1 MLERG
6 VSLAPSYC
14 EAAFLST
21 AHSDEDVQAII
32 VAAGEA
38 LAAVKGSGDA

>member
-1 MLERG
+1 M
-6 VSLAPSYC
+6 APSYC

-32 VAAGEA
+32 AAAAEA
-38 LAAVKGSGDA
+38 FAVVKDQGHA